1 MLILFERG
9 DAYCLLTIRCA
20 SNRMWRKENRTESV
34 VHVFTSHFYTT
45 LAEGGPKSVE
55 SWTSKKNIDIF
66 QKKMIFIPIN
76 KSLHWSL
83 CVVMNPRDIVSMF
96 DKPQENGGDDP
107 FPCILFLDSLKAH
120 KKHVV
125 AKQIHSWLNAEWERL
140 GKAVS
145 SKDLESMENPF
156 TMITMKVI
164 APRSKKSW

>member
-1 MLILFERG
+1 VTHVDFSPFNTLQ
-9 DAYCLLTIRCA
+9 
-20 SNRMWRKENRTESV
+20 NRMWRKENRTESV

-83 CVVMNPRDIVSMF
+83 CVVMNPIDIVSNF
-96 DKPQENGGDDP
+96 EKPQGHGSNDP

-120 KKHVV
+120 EKQVV
-125 AKQIHSWLNAEWERL
+125 AKQIHCWLNAEWERL

-145 SKDLESMENPF
+145 HKAPESTENPF
-156 TMITMKVI
+156 TMTTMKVI
-164 APRSKKSW
+164 APRSKWSW